1 MVGHG
6 RRAGVGGVQLHGVLA
21 KEDNRLVDGPG
32 AWKGGGLFKQGLA
45 VFECERRFF
54 FPLPP
59 RRRGR
64 GPVKGLEVEDEHLL
78 ALDGAEGG
86 GP

>member
-6 RRAGVGGVQLHGVLA
+6 GRGRVGGVELHGVFA

-32 AWKGGGLFKQGLA
+32 AWKGGGLCEQGLA
-45 VFECERRFF
+45 VYECEQGFF
-54 FPLPP
+54 FPL
-59 RRRGR
+59 RSGKGR
-64 GPVKGLEVEDEHLL
+64 DGVKGLEVEDEHLL
-78 ALDGAEGG
+78 ALDGPEGW